1 MTKKELANWI
11 KKELNDIKQRWDTSA
26 WDYLEVDRMDS
37 EEAFDRGYGTALEV
51 LLKKNKN

>member
-11 KKELNDIKQRWDTSA
+11 KKELKDIKQRWDTSA
-26 WDYLEVDRMDS
+26 WDYQEVDRMDS

-51 LLKKNKN
+51 LLKKLKN